1 MNNVLIPTSMVGN
14 YPNPRWW
21 DADFA
26 RYFKGDQQP
35 PDAMF
40 REALEDATAAIVTDQ
55 QNAGLDIIADGRLHA
70 DNYADAALYYYLRQ
84 ARI

>member
-40 REALEDATAAIVTDQ
+40 REGLEDATAAIVTD
-55 QNAGLDIIADGRLHA
+55 
-70 DNYADAALYYYLRQ
+70 
-84 ARI
+84 

>member
-1 MNNVLIPTSMVGN
+1 MNNILIPTSMVGN

-35 PDAMF
+35 PDA
-40 REALEDATAAIVTDQ
+40 
-55 QNAGLDIIADGRLHA
+55 NAQGSIGGCDGGYRHRSA
-70 DNYADAALYYYLRQ
+70 KCRSGYYH
-84 ARI
+84 

>member
-55 QNAGLDIIADGRLHA
+55 HKKILTIEPDLTLSRLLINV
-70 DNYADAALYYYLRQ
+70 NY
-84 ARI
+84 